1 MSLVHSAQASARGQ
15 AGQALQTSQDGD
27 LFPTVRVGNFNLRR
41 SQNVFLNRSHRVQVF
56 NSSTLP
62 ADALTNAGSFTDIR
76 IQGADP
82 LMSMTFRLT
91 LANDDTKTAIANLV
105 AENVL
110 AFIDHIDVMGN
121 NGSLVLEPY
130 YARIRFDK
138 NNSIHRKIIFEF
150 NLLYLVRS
158 GSTKKFRNGKKKL
171 IQFE

>member
-15 AGQALQTSQDGD
+15 AGQAQVQTSQDGD

-91 LANDDTKTAIANLV
+91 LANDDTKTAIANMV

-110 AFIDHIDVMGN
+110 AFM
-121 NGSLVLEPY
+121 
-130 YARIRFDK
+130 
-138 NNSIHRKIIFEF
+138 
-150 NLLYLVRS
+150 
-158 GSTKKFRNGKKKL
+158 
-171 IQFE
+171 